1 METLILE
8 EKNDKAKK
16 IADLAMEKMPID
28 YFNYYTLV
36 EPFAQGY
43 YELNEKEKA
52 REILTKLI
60 KKYQEELTYFSS
72 LKPSE
77 QYTMRVD
84 IVSNIERYRNII
96 RIADDAKDVDFYKQE
111 KVKFNNFNKMFANF
125 GRKME

>member
-1 METLILE
+1 
-8 EKNDKAKK
+8 
-16 IADLAMEKMPID
+16 MEKMPID